1 MLVLHGALVL
11 ALDQARLQL
20 PRNRGSDRDPDLE
33 PVSAEKLH
41 DCGTASPRI
50 GESRVRE
57 VIDAVDPLIAGSTP
71 LILVAPPDMLDALRY
86 ELSPPARRHI
96 VAEIAKDLAPCSPS
110 ELADRLHAVLK

>member
-11 ALDQARLQL
+11 AFDQVRLQPL
-20 PRNRGSDRDPDLE
+20 RNRGSEREPDLE
-33 PVSAEKLH
+33 PVPAEKLR
-41 DCGTASPRI
+41 DCGAASPRI

-71 LILVAPPDMLDALRY
+71 FILVAPPDMLGALRH

-96 VAEIAKDLAPCSPS
+96 VAEIARDLAPCSPS
-110 ELADRLHAVLK
+110 ELADRLHAVRK